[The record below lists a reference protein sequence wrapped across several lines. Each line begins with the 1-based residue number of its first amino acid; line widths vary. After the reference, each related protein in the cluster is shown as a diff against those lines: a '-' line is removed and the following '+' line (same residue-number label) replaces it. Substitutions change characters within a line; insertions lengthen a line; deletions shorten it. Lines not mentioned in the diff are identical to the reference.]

1 MRTHVAV
8 SILILALTALIYA
21 QTRNFEFVNFDDAAY
36 IYDNPQVYDGLT
48 PETLKWAFTTNYF
61 ANWIPLTWI
70 SYLIDVSLFDF
81 NPGAFHLEN
90 ALWHGLNG
98 VLLYLG
104 MLLYTK
110 RRSLSIFVA
119 LLFILHPMHVES
131 VAWISE
137 RKDVLST
144 FFAFASLIAYHRYA
158 TRPGLGAYSC
168 ALALYACSLMAKPM
182 LVTLPALLLLLD
194 SCPLERWNEAAKRK
208 MLLLEKIPF
217 LLLAVTDTMLTIWA
231 QSGSNALQDTA
242 AFPLS
247 ERISN
252 AIYSYGVYLW
262 KFFLPYPMLPFYPH
276 PEDSLPLWK
285 PAIVVVALLVISVT
299 CWRIRKNHPATL
311 MGWLWFLI
319 VLLPV
324 IGFIQVGGQAMADRY
339 TYVSYIGL
347 SILLSACAAPIL
359 TNASTKRRI
368 LASATVLWLLALTTL
383 AIQQT
388 ALWNNSVTL
397 FTHTLKH
404 SPQNLTALTNLG
416 EAYLTRDQH
425 KEAIETMKTALSFHS
440 GSIDNMRNLGQ
451 AYREIKKTQRIGRH
465 PAQRPEPPRK

>member
-1 MRTHVAV
+1 
-8 SILILALTALIYA
+8 
-21 QTRNFEFVNFDDAAY
+21 
-36 IYDNPQVYDGLT
+36 
-48 PETLKWAFTTNYF
+48 
-61 ANWIPLTWI
+61 
-70 SYLIDVSLFDF
+70 
-81 NPGAFHLEN
+81 
-90 ALWHGLNG
+90 
-98 VLLYLG
+98 
-104 MLLYTK
+104 
-110 RRSLSIFVA
+110 
-119 LLFILHPMHVES
+119 
-131 VAWISE
+131 
-137 RKDVLST
+137 
-144 FFAFASLIAYHRYA
+144 
-158 TRPGLGAYSC
+158 
-168 ALALYACSLMAKPM
+168 
-182 LVTLPALLLLLD
+182 
-194 SCPLERWNEAAKRK
+194 
-208 MLLLEKIPF
+208 
-217 LLLAVTDTMLTIWA
+217 
-231 QSGSNALQDTA
+231 
-242 AFPLS
+242 
-247 ERISN
+247 
-252 AIYSYGVYLW
+252 
-262 KFFLPYPMLPFYPH
+262 MLPFYPH

-451 AYREIKKTQRIGRH
+451 AYREIKKLKESEDILRNALSLHENNPDTLNILAMTLSDSGQAKEAIALLRRAVRIDSTHADAFNNLGNASLTADNTRVAGLH
-465 PAQRPEPPRK
+465 FFRALQIDPRKAETWSNLGALYLQTNDFDTALDFFEKSLQFDPDNPVTLVNYATTLFQLGNKEDAFTHTRRALEIDAQFDQGIEFLRFLESQP